1 MNILYIL
8 LALGIIGHAI
18 NMYCDRILSIFPNG
32 TLKLANYS
40 KLKDGDYAA
49 KLMEGVSPSVPM
61 RSGVLGVFAIVLEF
75 CGYAALAAYA
85 YQKAPVYGAILFA
98 GTTFA
103 CIVSSA
109 YHLKCGLA
117 EYMFLKYGRDE
128 RAKGMMLDLMG
139 SGASLRL
146 CSLGMITFYI
156 TLMVAIITGAI
167 GFPIWA
173 LVFTILPIFLVM
185 FPLQIVGHAAYCRDG
200 VNAWLDVPDLTAKG
214 LLRGHFSPLTVLFLR
229 SPSLARIFC
238 KNHEKSLDKRP
249 DSRYNNQ
256 CCG

>member
-103 CIVSSA
+103 GIVSSA

-146 CSLGMITFYI
+146 CSGDAGILRHADGRYHHRRDWLPDLGARVHDSPDFHRH
-156 TLMVAIITGAI
+156 VPPANRR
-167 GFPIWA
+167 
-173 LVFTILPIFLVM
+173 
-185 FPLQIVGHAAYCRDG
+185 HAAYRRDA

-238 KNHEKSLDKRP
+238 KNHENSLDKRP